1 METAAAL
8 PSVFETLST
17 TLSSLPANLAQT
29 NLSQLSDLLH
39 SFAADLAPLVPSL
52 SAAQQEALL
61 TNGTFLAQQ
70 LAQLSAVTAQIPP
83 GDVDGASPEDL
94 VAIIEIGSTR
104 YSILTLWQPEVWAIV
119 LSFGI
124 AAVLKLAVTVMVTG
138 KVLKRAGLVAQKQG
152 RSEDREANRAHV
164 LKPAKA
170 MLGHALNLVAS
181 TVALV
186 LQLIAWRLFVL
197 PSAPVRMA
205 DIRLLS
211 VAMKTLLVGYA
222 ADLLFGDLRP
232 EIFLHHF
239 FTFALL
245 FVGQLAAFQTKSPKF
260 FRLAQYLILQATTEQ
275 TTYASMVAYHCYNYL
290 RVQDYRPRL
299 QRRLLVATHKLLRFT
314 RYITFPQKLLP
325 CAFAVYWLARMWN
338 EIDDKAWG
346 RAWIVWCTMVLS
358 LLMILQIRFCD
369 DTWPLAAH
377 IGYKLHG
384 GALPPRQ
391 GPVMCALARLFCCRR
406 RERPVR
412 NSVRP
417 APPTDSY
424 RSSLKVDSKEDLA
437 AAEEGRSRKSTS
449 AGDQAGASIAELVE
463 LRKMADQGSTL
474 SSRCSSRRSLDTA
487 WSTPF
492 RPLSLPHLED
502 RDVDTASTHL
512 SDLPFLERP
521 GSAPPTSATW
531 IVVEQ
536 GDKKDPQVGEA
547 Q

>member
-1 METAAAL
+1 METAASL
-8 PSVFETLST
+8 PSVFETLSS

-70 LAQLSAVTAQIPP
+70 LGQLSAVTAQIPP
-83 GDVDGASPEDL
+83 GDVDGAQPQDL
-94 VAIIEIGSTR
+94 VAIVEIGSTR
-104 YSILTLWQPEVWAIV
+104 YDILTFWAPEVWAIV
-119 LSFGI
+119 ISFGI
-124 AAVLKLAVTVMVTG
+124 AAVLKLAVTVMITG
-138 KVLKRAGLVAQKQG
+138 RSLKRAGVVAQKQG
-152 RSEDREANRAHV
+152 RSEDREANRAAV

-170 MLGHALNLVAS
+170 MLGHALNLVVS
-181 TVALV
+181 TIALV

-197 PSAPVRMA
+197 PSAPVRMN

-211 VAMKTLLVGYA
+211 IAMKTLLVGYA

-260 FRLAQYLILQATTEQ
+260 FRLAQWLILQATTEQ
-275 TTYASMVAYHCYNYL
+275 TTYASMVAYHYYNYL
-290 RVQDYRPRL
+290 RVQIHRPQL
-299 QRRLLVATHKLLRFT
+299 QRRLLVVTHNLLRFT

-346 RAWIVWCTMVLS
+346 RAWIVWCTVILS
-358 LLMILQIRFCD
+358 LLMILQVRFCD

-377 IGYKLHG
+377 IGYKLNG

-391 GPVMCALARLFCCRR
+391 GPVMRALARLFCCRR
-406 RERPVR
+406 RQPRR

-437 AAEEGRSRKSTS
+437 AVEEGRGRKSTG
-449 AGDQAGASIAELVE
+449 AGDTGDASTAELVE
-463 LRKMADQGSTL
+463 LRKIADRGSTL

-502 RDVDTASTHL
+502 RDIDTASTHL
-512 SDLPFLERP
+512 SDLPFLERS
-521 GSAPPTSATW
+521 GSAPPTSSTW
-531 IVVEQ
+531 IVVDK
-536 GDKKDPQVGEA
+536 GDKKELEVGQA